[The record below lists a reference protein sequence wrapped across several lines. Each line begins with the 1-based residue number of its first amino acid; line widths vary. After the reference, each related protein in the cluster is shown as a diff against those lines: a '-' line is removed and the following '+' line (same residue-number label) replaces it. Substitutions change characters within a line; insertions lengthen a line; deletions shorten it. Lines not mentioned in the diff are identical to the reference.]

1 MASQRFVFCRMNCK
15 GVHTFGLVFVL
26 TVLIL
31 NVLACVVG
39 MSLGGVLGYDIAGG
53 LLAILATVLSVS
65 AVLIGIIVW
74 RMIRRSQIAKKSPEK
89 G

>member
-1 MASQRFVFCRMNCK
+1 MNCK
-15 GVHTFGLVFVL
+15 GLHTFGLVFVL

-39 MSLGGVLGYDIAGG
+39 MSLGGVLGYDREGG

-74 RMIRRSQIAKKSPEK
+74 RMIRRSQLAKKSPEK